1 MRAIKWI
8 LCGLSFALAVALAIG
23 TTAIRA
29 ANVHARQRLQ
39 REWNG
44 IVLRRMEL
52 QRLSVQSI
60 ERATPERLAQSLR
73 ALLRK
78 RARQEAQVIQ

>member
-1 MRAIKWI
+1 MKWM

-29 ANVHARQRLQ
+29 DNVHARQRLE

-44 IVLRRMEL
+44 LLLRRMEL

-60 ERATPERLAQSLR
+60 ERATPERLASSLR
-73 ALLRK
+73 TLLRK
-78 RARQEAQVIQ
+78 RARQEAQVVQ

>member
-1 MRAIKWI
+1 MKWV
-8 LCGLSFALAVALAIG
+8 LCGLAFALAVVLAIA

-29 ANVHARQRLQ
+29 DNVHARERLA
-39 REWNG
+39 REWNC

-60 ERATPERLAQSLR
+60 ERATPERLALNLR
-73 ALLRK
+73 RLLEK
-78 RARQEAQVIQ
+78 RARQEAQVVQ

>member
-1 MRAIKWI
+1 MKWM

-29 ANVHARQRLQ
+29 DIVHARQQLA

-60 ERATPERLAQSLR
+60 ERATPERLASSLR
-73 ALLRK
+73 TLLKK